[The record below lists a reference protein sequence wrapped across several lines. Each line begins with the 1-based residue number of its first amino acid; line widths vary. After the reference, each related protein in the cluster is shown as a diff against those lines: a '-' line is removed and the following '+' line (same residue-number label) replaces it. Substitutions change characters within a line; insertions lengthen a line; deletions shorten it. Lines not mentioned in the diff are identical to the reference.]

1 MKRKRWAANLQ
12 AYLFVGPF
20 VLLSVIF
27 MVYPIINGMISSFYT
42 TRFNKNAF
50 VGFANYIK
58 IFTDDI
64 YLIGIR
70 NSILFVITVVPL
82 LIAAGIWI
90 AGAIFDK
97 APAYISGVRVCLYIP
112 VIASMVVMSIIWRF
126 ILDSQSGLVKY
137 FSMMMGRDAV
147 NILADRIWTL
157 VLLIFILFTMNIGQ
171 SVILYVADMIG
182 ISKDLI
188 DACRIDGGSR
198 LDMYRHVLVPLTRPT
213 SVFIFITQTAAV
225 IRVFVAIQLLTR
237 GGPSYQSTTMMY
249 LLYQQAF
256 EQGNTGVGSAIGVLL
271 FIFTLVL
278 VLLQQLFTRRKEGL
292 L

>member
-1 MKRKRWAANLQ
+1 MKRKKLMANLQ

-20 VLLSVIF
+20 VILSVVF
-27 MVYPIINGMISSFYT
+27 MIYPIISGFISSFYT
-42 TRFNKNAF
+42 TRFSRNAF
-50 VGFANYIK
+50 VGLENYIK

-70 NSILFVITVVPL
+70 NSVLFVITVVPL
-82 LIAAGIWI
+82 LIIMGIWI
-90 AGAIFDK
+90 SGAIFDK
-97 APAYISGVRVCLYIP
+97 LPSYISAVRVCLYIP

-137 FSMMMGRDAV
+137 ISMVFGFEAV
-147 NILADRIWTL
+147 NVLADRTWTL

-182 ISKDLI
+182 TSRDLI
-188 DACRIDGGSR
+188 EACKIDGGSR
-198 LDMYRHVLVPLTRPT
+198 LDMYRYVLVPLTRPT
-213 SVFIFITQTAAV
+213 TVFIFITQTAAV
-225 IRVFVAIQLLTR
+225 IRVFVVIQLLTR

-249 LLYQQAF
+249 LMYQQAF

-271 FIFTLVL
+271 FLFTLVL
-278 VLLQQLFTRRKEGL
+278 VLLQQLVTGKRKGG
-292 L
+292 

>member
-1 MKRKRWAANLQ
+1 MKRKKWVVNLQ

-20 VLLSVIF
+20 VALSAVFVIF
-27 MVYPIINGMISSFYT
+27 PIISGVISSFYT
-42 TRFNKNAF
+42 TRFQKNAF
-50 VGFANYIK
+50 VGLANYLM
-58 IFTDDI
+58 IFTDEN

-70 NSILFVITVVPL
+70 NSILFVVTVVPL
-82 LIAAGIWI
+82 LIILGSWI

-97 APAYISGVRVCLYIP
+97 APAYISAVRICLYVP

-147 NILADRIWTL
+147 NILADKTWTL
-157 VLLIFILFTMNIGQ
+157 VLLIFILFTMSIGQ

-182 ISKDLI
+182 IPKELVE
-188 DACRIDGGSR
+188 ACKIDGGSR
-198 LDMYRHVLVPLTRPT
+198 IDMYRYVLIPLTKAT
-213 SVFIFITQTAAV
+213 SIFIFITQTASV
-225 IRVFVAIQLLTR
+225 IRVFVVIQLLTR

-271 FIFTLVL
+271 FVFTLVL
-278 VLLQQLFTRRKEGL
+278 VLLQQLVTRGKGE
-292 L
+292 